1 MLKTSGSV
9 TKASRAGDGAQ
20 REGASEAEG
29 SESVR
34 FQRAVAV
41 VQALLLAGGVAIAQ
55 PAQPDKI
62 RQQISKI
69 GVQGH
74 ITVYMTNGQEFYGS
88 VSRIGADD
96 FSVDEVDQR
105 REVTLRYNDVK
116 KVRGGYGTGRAIN
129 GKRIHPT
136 KRLWV
141 MVAVVGGL
149 LTLVFVA
156 VASDKS

>member
-1 MLKTSGSV
+1 M
-9 TKASRAGDGAQ
+9 
-20 REGASEAEG
+20 
-29 SESVR
+29 
-34 FQRAVAV
+34 
-41 VQALLLAGGVAIAQ
+41 VQALLMVCGVVIAQ
-55 PAQPDKI
+55 PAQTDKI

-69 GVQGH
+69 GIQGN
-74 ITVYMTNGQEFYGS
+74 ITVYVSNGQEFYGS
-88 VSRIGADD
+88 VSRIGTDD

-105 REVTLRYNDVK
+105 REVRLRYDDVK

-129 GKRIHPT
+129 GKRIHPK